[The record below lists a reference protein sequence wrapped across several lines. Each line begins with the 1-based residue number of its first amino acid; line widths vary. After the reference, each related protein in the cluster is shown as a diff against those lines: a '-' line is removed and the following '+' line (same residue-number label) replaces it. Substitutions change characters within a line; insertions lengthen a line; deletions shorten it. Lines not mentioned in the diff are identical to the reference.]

1 MPDALGHY
9 KILNLVGI
17 GRMGELYR
25 ARDMRAGRTVA
36 MRVVADEIEADP
48 SQRETFLRDAAVAAA
63 LSHPNLS
70 ALYEIG
76 EDQGHL
82 FFVSEFVPGETLST
96 VIAGRALNP
105 RHALDYGTQLA
116 DALAQG
122 HAAGLIYRDL
132 RPGNVIVTPKG
143 TAKLLDFGLAAWT
156 TGGVERAQVLGSVAT
171 AAGVPLGAVS
181 YMSPEQA
188 SDQSVDQRSDIFSLG
203 IVLFEMLTGRLPFS
217 APTASAMAAK
227 ILQAPAPAPSAVN
240 RTLPP
245 ELDAVV
251 LRMLAKDP
259 RERYEMVAMVAAD
272 LRSIAAGLDV
282 SGTPSKPATTSTG
295 PVKAGRQERAVTARR
310 PRRSVAL
317 WVWVVLAA
325 AIVAALLLAA
335 GFGTRWL
342 SPIIRTGRQSPWRGT
357 EPPRSS
363 PDRFR

>member
-1 MPDALGHY
+1 MPEALGHY
-9 KILNLVGI
+9 KILNLVGV
-17 GRMGELYR
+17 GRIGELYR

-48 SQRETFLRDAAVAAA
+48 RQRERFLRDAAATAA
-63 LSHPNLS
+63 LSHPNLA

-116 DALAQG
+116 DALAEG
-122 HAAGLIYRDL
+122 HAAGMIYRDL
-132 RPGNVIVTPKG
+132 RPGNVIVNPKG
-143 TAKLLDFGLAAWT
+143 TAKLLDFGLASWT
-156 TGGVERAQVLGSVAT
+156 SGGAERSQVSGSLAT
-171 AAGVPLGAVS
+171 APGAPLGAVP
-181 YMSPEQA
+181 YMSPEQVSGQPA
-188 SDQSVDQRSDIFSLG
+188 DQRTDIFSLG

-217 APTASAMAAK
+217 AQTTGAVAAE

-251 LRMLAKDP
+251 LKMLAKDP
-259 RERYEMVAMVAAD
+259 VDRYEMAAMVAAD
-272 LRSIAAGLDV
+272 LRSIAAGLHA
-282 SGTPSKPATTSTG
+282 SRTPSKPATTDTG
-295 PVKAGRQERAVTARR
+295 PVKATHVRAAATRR
-310 PRRSVAL
+310 PHRSVAL

-335 GFGTRWL
+335 GFETGWL
-342 SPIIRTGRQSPWRGT
+342 PPLIRARQHSVWLGAQPTG
-357 EPPRSS
+357 SS
-363 PDRFR
+363 LDSVS